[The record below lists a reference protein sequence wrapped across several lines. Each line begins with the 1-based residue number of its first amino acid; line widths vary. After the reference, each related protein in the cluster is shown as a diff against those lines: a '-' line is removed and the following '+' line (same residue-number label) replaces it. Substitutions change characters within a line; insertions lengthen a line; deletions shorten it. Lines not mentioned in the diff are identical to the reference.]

1 MKTHHQP
8 AAVLEARPADPFGH
22 DCEEP
27 GAMTSADLTE
37 IETLMQRYFDG
48 LYQSDSAVLR
58 SVFHP
63 ELAYV
68 NATPGSH
75 EFMGFEA
82 YMARI
87 DGRTPPASRQ
97 EPRDDVIERIA
108 LKGGQIG
115 VVEARMTML
124 GRDYQDLLTVIRT
137 DDGWKILTK
146 VFTHVERK
154 G

>member
-1 MKTHHQP
+1 MAP
-8 AAVLEARPADPFGH
+8 AVQ
-22 DCEEP
+22 
-27 GAMTSADLTE
+27 TE
-37 IETLMQRYFDG
+37 IEALMQRYFDG
-48 LYQSDSAVLR
+48 LHQSDCAVLR
-58 SVFHP
+58 AVFHP

-68 NATPGSH
+68 NATQGNH
-75 EFMGFEA
+75 EFMGLEA

-87 DGRTPPASRQ
+87 DGRTPLASRND
-97 EPRDDVIERIA
+97 PRDDVIERIT

-137 DDGWKILTK
+137 DDGWKVLTK

-154 G
+154 E